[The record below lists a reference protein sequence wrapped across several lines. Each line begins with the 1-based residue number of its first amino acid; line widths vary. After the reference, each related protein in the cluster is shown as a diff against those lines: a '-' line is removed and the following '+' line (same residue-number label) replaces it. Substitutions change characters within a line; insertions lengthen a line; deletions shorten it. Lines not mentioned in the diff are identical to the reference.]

1 MSELKTF
8 APILDG
14 EAEIHRYSTPLERR
28 VQRILSP
35 FDLFVRDQVA
45 ASIMLF
51 ACAVLALI
59 LVNSPLTVYYQEL
72 VEFTLGFVVGPQIL
86 TFSLHQL
93 VNDGLLVLFFF
104 ILGLEIKREL
114 MVGEL
119 ANPRRASIVF
129 IAALGGMIMPAG
141 LFALFN
147 YDQPYASA
155 WGIPIATDTAFAL
168 GILLLLRKRI
178 PRILMT
184 FFATM
189 AVVDDIGA
197 VMVIALFYTP
207 TIEWGYLIT
216 GLSLWLVL
224 IFFNFSGVRN
234 VLIYLLTGIVIWY
247 MIENAGLH
255 ASIAGVLV
263 AFTIPARPKTG
274 PRLFVDRVR
283 SLLTRFEEKHQHQ
296 NKMVLEDEMQ
306 HEILQE
312 VELVTRHASTPLQ
325 RWASALEKPVAL
337 FVLPL
342 FALLNAGVLIDSQVM
357 HTVFSQSLGLSIIA
371 ALVLGKFMGVAG
383 FTWMALKLGVGTLPG
398 GMTLRHV
405 IGVSFLGGMGFT
417 MSIFI
422 AGLSFTSP
430 EDVSVLAIAKISVM
444 LASLL
449 AGVLGYIWLRFYC
462 RPINP

>member
-1 MSELKTF
+1 MSQPKSF

-14 EAEIHRYSTPLERR
+14 ESDVHRYSTPLERR

-35 FDLFVRDQVA
+35 FDDFVRDQVA

-51 ACAVLALI
+51 ACTVLALVLI
-59 LVNSPLTVYYQEL
+59 NSPLTQYYQAL
-72 VEFTLGFVVGPQIL
+72 VTFTLGFVFNSHIL
-86 TFSLHQL
+86 TFTLHQL

-119 ANPRRASIVF
+119 ANPQRASIVF
-129 IAALGGMIMPAG
+129 VGALGGMLMPAS
-141 LFALFN
+141 LFVLFN
-147 YDQPYASA
+147 YDQSYASA

-197 VMVIALFYTP
+197 VMVIAFFYTP
-207 TIEWGYLIT
+207 VIEWVYLIT

-224 IFFNFSGVRN
+224 IFINFSGVRN
-234 VLIYLLTGIVIWY
+234 AFIYLFIGIVIWY
-247 MIENAGLH
+247 MIESAGLH

-274 PRLFVDRVR
+274 PRIFVDKVR
-283 SLLTRFEEKHQHQ
+283 SLLTRFEEKHQYY

-325 RWASALEKPVAL
+325 RWATAMEKPVAL

-342 FALLNAGVLIDSQVM
+342 FALVNAGVILDNQVIM
-357 HTVFSQSLGLSIIA
+357 TVFSQSLGLSIITS
-371 ALVLGKFMGVAG
+371 LVLGKFLGVAG
-383 FTWMALKLGVGTLPG
+383 FTWLALKLGLGHLPG

-405 IGVSFLGGMGFT
+405 IGVSFLCGMGFT

-430 EDVSVLAIAKISVM
+430 EEASLLAIAKISVM
-444 LASLL
+444 IASLL
-449 AGVLGYIWLRFYC
+449 AGILGYFWLRFYC
-462 RPINP
+462 KPINP